1 MMDLLDVVMKTIA
14 SDMAVNAQSVTK
26 ADSEKLT
33 LKRDAHGILW
43 SYDANGKKVGRVFEH
58 GDDSKIDEIE
68 EI

>member
-1 MMDLLDVVMKTIA
+1 MMSLLDLVMKTIA
-14 SDMAVNAQSVTK
+14 SDRAVNEQNVTK
-26 ADSEKLT
+26 AESEKLT
-33 LKRDAHGILW
+33 LKRDAHGTLW

>member
-1 MMDLLDVVMKTIA
+1 MMNLLDLVKKTIA
-14 SDMAVNAQSVTK
+14 SDRAVNTQNVTK

-58 GDDSKIDEIE
+58 GEDSKIDEIE

>member
-1 MMDLLDVVMKTIA
+1 MMNLLDLVKKTIA
-14 SDMAVNAQSVTK
+14 SDRAVNEQNVTK

-58 GDDSKIDEIE
+58 GDDSRIDEIE